1 VTFVSKATTL
11 LTNTLSAYYL
21 DFTKDILYIEK
32 KDSLRR
38 RQVQTV
44 IYMALD
50 GLVRMFAPMLVHT
63 AEEVWD
69 FLHPGSKSVHLEM
82 FAPHWDLPFTDADRS
97 DWEVLMEMRED
108 VFKALEEARALKAIG
123 KSLEAEV
130 ILDLSDDQ
138 WALVNKHIGIDRLAQ
153 WLIVSKVTMSSV
165 DTRYEVC
172 GVKIVLAA
180 GHTCPRCWNVTESV
194 VEDHLCDRCVNVLN
208 K

>member
-1 VTFVSKATTL
+1 VTFVSRATTL

-32 KDSLRR
+32 RDSLRR

-44 IYMALD
+44 IYLALD

-69 FLHPGSKSVHLEM
+69 FLHPGSESVHLQS
-82 FAPHWDLPFTDADRS
+82 FANPWDLPFSEEDRK
-97 DWEVLMEMRED
+97 DWAVLMEMRED
-108 VFKALEEARALKAIG
+108 IFKALEEARALKVIG

-130 ILDLSDDQ
+130 VLDLSDDQ
-138 WALVNKHIGIDRLAQ
+138 LNLVQKHIGIERLAQ
-153 WLIVSKVTMSSV
+153 WLIVSKVTLDKT

-172 GVKIVLAA
+172 GVKVVLAL
-180 GHTCPRCWNVTESV
+180 GHTCPRCWNVTESTA
-194 VEDHLCDRCVNVLN
+194 EDHLCSRCANVLSI
-208 K
+208 